1 MSRAYWQLWT
11 SSGLSNLADGILKVA
26 LPLVAVQFTR
36 SPPLVAGLA
45 VAVTLPWLVC
55 ALPAGALVDR
65 LDRRRAMLAANLT
78 RAALLAAVTAA
89 VLLGWGSIWLLYGAA
104 FLIGTAET
112 VYDTAAQS
120 IVPQIVPRERLTQAN
135 GRLFAAELTANQFVG
150 PPLAGLLAAAA
161 AALAFATPA
170 ALWLLAVAALF
181 LVRGSYRVD
190 RTEPTTTLRADIAAG
205 LRYLWRQKVLR
216 RLAVLTGLFNF
227 ASNAATAVLV
237 LYATGPMRLPEA
249 GYGLLLGTIAAGS
262 LVGSLAGAWLE
273 RRLGR
278 TRTLVL
284 ALPAGAVLIGVPA
297 ATTSPYLVGA
307 GFFVGGIGI
316 VVANVV
322 MVSLRQRITPD
333 AMLGRVNS
341 CYRLIAWGTMP
352 LGALV
357 GGLLA
362 QQIGLRPL
370 FAVMAVV
377 ALTGLTCVRA
387 LDT

>member
-89 VLLGWGSIWLLYGAA
+89 ALLGWGSIWLLYGAA

-112 VYDTAAQS
+112 VHDTAAQS
-120 IVPQIVPRERLTQAN
+120 IVPQIVPREHLTQAN
-135 GRLFAAELTANQFVG
+135 GRLFAAELTANQFAG
-150 PPLAGLLAAAA
+150 PPLAGLLAAAS
-161 AALAFATPA
+161 AALAFAAPA

-181 LVRGSYRVD
+181 LVRGSYRVE
-190 RTEPTTTLRADIAAG
+190 RAEPTTLRADVAAG

-216 RLAVLTGLFNF
+216 RLAALTGLFNF
-227 ASNAATAVLV
+227 ASNATTAVLV

-262 LVGSLAGAWLE
+262 LVGSLTGAWLE

-278 TRTLVL
+278 TRTLLL

-352 LGALV
+352 LGAIA

-370 FAVMAVV
+370 FAVMALV

>member
-45 VAVTLPWLVC
+45 VAVTLPWLLC

-65 LDRRRAMLAANLT
+65 LDRRRAMLAANVT

-89 VLLGWGSIWLLYGAA
+89 VLLDWGSIWILYGAA

-135 GRLFAAELTANQFVG
+135 GRLFAAELTANQFIG

-190 RTEPTTTLRADIAAG
+190 RAEPATLRADIAAG

-216 RLAVLTGLFNF
+216 RLAALTGLFNF
-227 ASNAATAVLV
+227 ASNATTAVLV

-262 LVGSLAGAWLE
+262 LVGSLIGAWLE

-278 TRTLVL
+278 TRTLFV

-297 ATTSPYLVGA
+297 VTTSPYLVGV

-352 LGALV
+352 LGALM

>member
-36 SPPLVAGLA
+36 SPALVAGLA
-45 VAVTLPWLVC
+45 VAVTLPWLLC

-78 RAALLAAVTAA
+78 RAALLAAVTAT

-104 FLIGTAET
+104 FLLGTAET

-120 IVPQIVPRERLTQAN
+120 IVPQIVPRERLSQAN
-135 GRLFAAELTANQFVG
+135 GRLFAAELTANQFAG

-190 RTEPTTTLRADIAAG
+190 RTEPTTLRADIAAG

-387 LDT
+387 LDA

>member
-36 SPPLVAGLA
+36 SPTLVAGLA
-45 VAVTLPWLVC
+45 VAVALPWLVC
-55 ALPAGALVDR
+55 ALPVGALVDR
-65 LDRRRAMLAANLT
+65 LDRRRAMLAANLA

-135 GRLFAAELTANQFVG
+135 GRLYAAELTANQFIG

-181 LVRGSYRVD
+181 LVRGSYRVE
-190 RTEPTTTLRADIAAG
+190 RAEPATLRADIAAG

-227 ASNAATAVLV
+227 ASNATSAVLV
-237 LYATGPMRLPEA
+237 LYATGPMNLPEA
-249 GYGLLLGTIAAGS
+249 GYGLLLGAIAAGS

-278 TRTLVL
+278 TWTLAL

-352 LGALV
+352 LGALM

-370 FAVMAVV
+370 FAVMALV
-377 ALTGLTCVRA
+377 ALTGLACVRA

>member
-36 SPPLVAGLA
+36 SPTLVAGLA

-55 ALPAGALVDR
+55 ALPVGALVDR
-65 LDRRRAMLAANLT
+65 LDRRRAMLAANLA
-78 RAALLAAVTAA
+78 RAVLLAAVTAA

-135 GRLFAAELTANQFVG
+135 GRLYAAELTANQFVG

-181 LVRGSYRVD
+181 LVRGSYRVE
-190 RTEPTTTLRADIAAG
+190 RAEPATLRADIAAG

-227 ASNAATAVLV
+227 ASNATSAVLV
-237 LYATGPMRLPEA
+237 LYATGPMNLPEA

-273 RRLGR
+273 GRLGR
-278 TRTLVL
+278 TRTLVV
-284 ALPAGAVLIGVPA
+284 ALLAGAVLIGVPA

-341 CYRLIAWGTMP
+341 SYRLIAWGTMP

-370 FAVMAVV
+370 FAVMALV
-377 ALTGLTCVRA
+377 ALTGLACVRA